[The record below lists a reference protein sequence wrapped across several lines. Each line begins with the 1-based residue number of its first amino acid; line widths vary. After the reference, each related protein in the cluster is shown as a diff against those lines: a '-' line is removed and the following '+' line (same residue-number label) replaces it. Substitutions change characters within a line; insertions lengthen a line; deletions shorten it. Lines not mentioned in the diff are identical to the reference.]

1 VIKGFS
7 SLDRESEI
15 QAKEKRRS
23 RIMKKLLSV
32 AVAVVFLFAV
42 VGTATAAKPA
52 GNLAGAHKYTW
63 HLSGAVMPVPPYGDY
78 GTLDIP
84 GSDTASKLIVNQPNG
99 TTQVTIT
106 GVMNGLNANTEYTV
120 YLSNGYTPYV
130 VGWNIGN
137 VSEIAI
143 SDSGADY
150 LHITNLTQSG
160 TAITGGTIVYPG
172 YAKQITSGSVIGD
185 HVEIWAVYTS
195 GGSGTLHLTGTI
207 ANDGSI
213 TGTWTDTWPDEHGP
227 VLRTDNW
234 RNTIGVAVKTHTGS
248 TGWPGLFTNSVQPF
262 TFTTDAYGSG
272 SWHIN
277 LKDSD
282 FSTGTYPLSVWI
294 NIGGTILISDTFEVT
309 R

>member
-1 VIKGFS
+1 
-7 SLDRESEI
+7 
-15 QAKEKRRS
+15 
-23 RIMKKLLSV
+23 MKKMILF
-32 AVAVVFLFAV
+32 AVVFVFLFAA
-42 VGTATAAKPA
+42 VGTAMAAKPE
-52 GNLAGAHKYTW
+52 GNLAGAVRTYAW
-63 HLSGAVMPVPPYGDY
+63 HLSGEVMPVPPYGSSR
-78 GTLDIP
+78 DIP

-99 TTQVTIT
+99 NTEVTIT
-106 GVMNGLNANTEYTV
+106 GVMNGLTPNTTYTV
-120 YLSNGYTPYV
+120 YLSKGYTPYV
-130 VGWNIGN
+130 DTGWNIGN

-143 SDSGADY
+143 SLSGVDY

-185 HVEIWAVYTS
+185 HVEIWAVYTL

-227 VLRTDNW
+227 VLRTGDW
-234 RNTIGVAVKTHTGS
+234 RNTIGAAVKTHTGDIY
-248 TGWPGLFTNSVQPF
+248 WPGLFTSTVPSF
-262 TFTTDAYGSG
+262 TFVTDAYGSG

-282 FSTGTYPLSVWI
+282 FASSGDHTLSVWI
-294 NIGGTILISDTFEVT
+294 NVAGGTMLISDNFIVVSD
-309 R
+309 

>member
-1 VIKGFS
+1 
-7 SLDRESEI
+7 
-15 QAKEKRRS
+15 
-23 RIMKKLLSV
+23 MKKLVL
-32 AVAVVFLFAV
+32 VAVVFVFLFAA
-42 VGTATAAKPA
+42 VGTAMAAKPA
-52 GNLAGAHKYTW
+52 GNLAGAVQTYAW
-63 HLSGAVMPVPPYGDY
+63 HLSGAVMPVPPYGS
-78 GTLDIP
+78 GDIP

-99 TTQVTIT
+99 NTEVTIT
-106 GVMNGLNANTEYTV
+106 GVMNGLTPNTSYTV
-120 YLSNGYTPYV
+120 YLSKGYTPYV
-130 VGWNIGN
+130 DTGWNIGN

-143 SDSGADY
+143 SLSGVDY

-227 VLRTDNW
+227 VLRTGDW
-234 RNTIGVAVKTHTGS
+234 RNTIGAAVKTHTGDIY
-248 TGWPGLFTNSVQPF
+248 WPGPFTSTVQPF

-272 SWHIN
+272 SWHVN
-277 LKDSD
+277 LTDAN
-282 FSTGTYPLSVWI
+282 FPVPGTYKLSVWI
-294 NIGGTILISDTFEVT
+294 NLGGTILISDNFQVVSN
-309 R
+309 